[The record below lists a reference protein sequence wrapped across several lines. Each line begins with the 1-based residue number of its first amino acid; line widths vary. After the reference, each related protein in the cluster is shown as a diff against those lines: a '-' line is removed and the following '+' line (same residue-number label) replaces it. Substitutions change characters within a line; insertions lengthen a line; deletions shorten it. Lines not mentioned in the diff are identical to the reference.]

1 MRDFSADP
9 RLTVIRSFDVN
20 KPGAEVD
27 ELKGGVAGGS
37 LLQGVLRVWSF
48 FLSFFPPYLSTP
60 PKKSIPDLECPIS
73 F

>member
-27 ELKGGVAGGS
+27 ELRGGVAGGS
-37 LLQGVLRVWSF
+37 LLQGVLRVGSF
-48 FLSFFPPYLSTP
+48 TKRPSPW
-60 PKKSIPDLECPIS
+60 DLTDPS
-73 F
+73 YTNSV